1 MNWMILPFQ
10 RYAEFSGR
18 SRRREYWSFALLG
31 LAVYSLCAALMLSG
45 GLWSVLAASAGGVPA
60 LEAASF
66 SGSFWIGLI
75 LAMLFGPASLL
86 PAIAVTVRRLHDR
99 DLSGWWY
106 LGVLAAGMIPVVG
119 SIVSL
124 AFLVVMCLDGT
135 PGPNRFGHGPKER
148 GGAALFG

>member
-31 LAVYSLCAALMLSG
+31 LLVYSVCLGLMLSG
-45 GLWSVLAASAGGVPA
+45 GLWAALQASAGGMPS
-60 LEAASF
+60 LQAASF
-66 SGSFWIGLI
+66 AGSFWIGLI
-75 LAMLFGPASLL
+75 IAMLFGLASLL

-106 LGVLAAGMIPVVG
+106 LGVLVAGAIPVVG

-135 PGPNRFGHGPKER
+135 PGPNRFGHDPKER
-148 GGAALFG
+148 AGAALFG